1 MERDLFQN
9 FSYCWLANGQD
20 LMSCGGVQDPNPEHK
35 DPDVEPTLNVQGA
48 QRVVSVTLTPVF
60 VQSASVMTVLFP
72 VMNHV

>member
-1 MERDLFQN
+1 MIWKLNDFPDLFPIPDYI
-9 FSYCWLANGQD
+9 SD
-20 LMSCGGVQDPNPEHK
+20 EDPNPEHK
-35 DPDVEPTLNVQGA
+35 DPDVEPTQNVQGA